1 MSAPAAKA
9 LGEPVRTIAEM
20 VGSEE
25 RREVQVFS
33 SFIRGEKRA
42 LRALGLLRVTVLCQL
57 CLQGSGGEEGWRT
70 QSDTRTGSAELDVL
84 IIVFGRGCGVW
95 ASHTRSYSLDKARGK
110 RWLV

>member
-1 MSAPAAKA
+1 

-25 RREVQVFS
+25 RRDVQVFS

-42 LRALGLLRVTVLCQL
+42 LRALGLLRVTGFRVSCVCKVVGEKRVL
-57 CLQGSGGEEGWRT
+57 RT

-84 IIVFGRGCGVW
+84 IVVFGRGCRVW

-110 RWLV
+110 RSGNS